1 MERPRARKRAPSV
14 TRSATVDEFT
24 IIELAVWC
32 LPTTVVVLVL
42 LKLLVEEYVR
52 LMEMAGMIRK
62 PVADEQKT
70 EDKDKASS

>member
-1 MERPRARKRAPSV
+1 M
-14 TRSATVDEFT
+14 DEFT